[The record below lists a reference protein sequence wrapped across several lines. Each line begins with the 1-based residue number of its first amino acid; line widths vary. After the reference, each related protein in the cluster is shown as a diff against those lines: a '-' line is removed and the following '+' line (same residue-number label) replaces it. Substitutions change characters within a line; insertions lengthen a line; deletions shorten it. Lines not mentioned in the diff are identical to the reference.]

1 MKIEI
6 EEIHN
11 SLIIMKNI
19 VRHKFMF
26 FNIVGIILVI
36 VGIGGIIFTLNN
48 KNYMAH
54 NVLGLRKEQY
64 EVINKDRFNNIMVNQ
79 SIIQFIWILLIG
91 VLYFISKSKENLGLV
106 SLNIFPTIIFSK
118 KAKKYIR
125 IK

>member
-1 MKIEI
+1 
-6 EEIHN
+6 
-11 SLIIMKNI
+11 
-19 VRHKFMF
+19 MF